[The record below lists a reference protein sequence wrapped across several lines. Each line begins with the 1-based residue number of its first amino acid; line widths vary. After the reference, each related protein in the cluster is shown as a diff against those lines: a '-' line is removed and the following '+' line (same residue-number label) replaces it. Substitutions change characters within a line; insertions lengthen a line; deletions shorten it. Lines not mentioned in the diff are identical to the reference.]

1 VGAGFFFLAG
11 AGVGTLAG
19 LIFSAGGGGTRLGGS
34 RTTYAKEK
42 VLGEKTR

>member
-1 VGAGFFFLAG
+1 
-11 AGVGTLAG
+11 
-19 LIFSAGGGGTRLGGS
+19 LIFSAGGGGMHRGGS